1 MTEHEEYCV
10 SIRESY
16 HNARPHARR
25 IHGDVMEV
33 EPRNM
38 VVCGHTRL
46 PVRGLQRQSQE
57 GVTAG
62 ETGR

>member
-16 HNARPHARR
+16 HNARPHAGR

-33 EPRNM
+33 EPTRRNM
-38 VVCGHTRL
+38 VVCGH
-46 PVRGLQRQSQE
+46 
-57 GVTAG
+57 A
-62 ETGR
+62 